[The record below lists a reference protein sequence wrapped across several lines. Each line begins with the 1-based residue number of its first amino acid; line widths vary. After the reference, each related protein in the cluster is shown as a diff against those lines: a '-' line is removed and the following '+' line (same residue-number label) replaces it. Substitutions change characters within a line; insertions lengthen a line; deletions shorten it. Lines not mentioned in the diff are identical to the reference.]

1 MKKKIQFLRQVP
13 VWHRLT
19 QTPYVALDDLALLIF
34 LSRLQS
40 AGIAGEYH
48 YAQFMP
54 SVYSSGF
61 VIYVC

>member
-1 MKKKIQFLRQVP
+1 M
-13 VWHRLT
+13 WHRLT